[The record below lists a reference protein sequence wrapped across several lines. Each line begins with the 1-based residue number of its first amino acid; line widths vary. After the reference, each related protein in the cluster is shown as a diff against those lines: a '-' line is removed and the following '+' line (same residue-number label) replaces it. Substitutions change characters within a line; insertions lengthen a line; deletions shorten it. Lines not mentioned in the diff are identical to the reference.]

1 MSYTI
6 EHVSIRCRNIEAS
19 VEFYNK
25 MFDAKVILKRT
36 PGVGKR
42 IVFLHI
48 GEIMVELMEMEAASE
63 PVDALAHFGMH
74 HIGIKVEDF
83 ESVYRDLK
91 AKGANFVGE
100 PWEPTPGIRL
110 AFLKDPNGAV
120 IELVKRDPEVLR
132 KAVAKGEVNW

>member
-1 MSYTI
+1 MAFTI

-19 VEFYNK
+19 VEFYKK

-36 PGVGKR
+36 PGKGKR

-48 GEIMVELMEMEAASE
+48 GDSMLELMEMDSASE
-63 PVDALAHFGMH
+63 PVDALTHLGMH

-91 AKGANFVGE
+91 AKGANFVAE

-110 AFLKDPNGAV
+110 AFLRDPNGAV

-132 KAVAKGEVNW
+132 KAVARGEVNW

>member
-1 MSYTI
+1 
-6 EHVSIRCRNIEAS
+6 
-19 VEFYNK
+19 
-25 MFDAKVILKRT
+25 MFDAKVILRRT
-36 PGVGKR
+36 PAAGKR

-48 GEIMVELMEMEAASE
+48 GDSMLELMEMDSASE
-63 PVDALAHFGMH
+63 PVDALTHFGVH

-83 ESVYRDLK
+83 ESVYNDLK

-120 IELVKRDPEVLR
+120 IGLVKRDPEVLQ
-132 KAVAKGEVNW
+132 KALVKGEVNW